1 MTIGWRRPVSLINA
15 RVVVPAGGS
24 GRIALASRL
33 RFASRILAID
43 EAPRRGDAVFD
54 LENAF
59 VLPGLINAHD
69 HLELNH
75 YGSIRPRP
83 HYQNAADWV
92 ADLRPLLKS
101 DAAIRRNMEMP
112 LAARLLIGGVKNV
125 LAGATTVA
133 HHNPLYRELRRS
145 FPVRVVRKYGWAHSF
160 YLEGVPVG
168 AGGERGANVVAAAR
182 RTPLTRP
189 FIVHAAEGLD
199 DRAEA
204 ELALLERARAVRP
217 NTVLVHGVAMDNAT
231 WTRMMG
237 AGASLAWCPASNMF
251 LLGRTVPARHLLDAD
266 ASGLDRICL
275 GTDSRLTGSRDLL
288 DELRVARD
296 AGRVTPDELLR
307 MVTTSAARALK
318 LRHAATLAAGSPAD
332 LIVVP
337 PLRDT
342 AADSLLAASRS
353 DLRLVVVDGRPT
365 VGARGVAPVFDAR
378 GVSHAPLLVDDRE
391 RIADR
396 KLAAAI
402 ARSPVPEPG
411 VRCL

>member
-1 MTIGWRRPVSLINA
+1 
-15 RVVVPAGGS
+15 
-24 GRIALASRL
+24 
-33 RFASRILAID
+33 
-43 EAPRRGDAVFD
+43 
-54 LENAF
+54 
-59 VLPGLINAHD
+59 
-69 HLELNH
+69 
-75 YGSIRPRP
+75 
-83 HYQNAADWV
+83 
-92 ADLRPLLKS
+92 
-101 DAAIRRNMEMP
+101 
-112 LAARLLIGGVKNV
+112 
-125 LAGATTVA
+125 
-133 HHNPLYRELRRS
+133 
-145 FPVRVVRKYGWAHSF
+145 
-160 YLEGVPVG
+160 
-168 AGGERGANVVAAAR
+168 
-182 RTPLTRP
+182 
-189 FIVHAAEGLD
+189 
-199 DRAEA
+199 
-204 ELALLERARAVRP
+204 
-217 NTVLVHGVAMDNAT
+217 
-231 WTRMMG
+231 
-237 AGASLAWCPASNMF
+237 MF